1 MPHREGRRMARR
13 GRTRGDQVTTTVYG
27 VNNYSDTHI
36 RLLGRGG
43 HGAQSRGMMGRGVRG
58 GGGGGGQR

>member
-1 MPHREGRRMARR
+1 MARR